1 MRTVALVPAAGK
13 GTRLGGALPKAFMA
27 LGGRP
32 LLSWAVAG
40 LRDSGVIDHIIV
52 VAPADRLAEAQ
63 EIAGPRA
70 SVVAGGAERADSVR
84 AGLAALEGAHHVLVH
99 DAARALTPPSV
110 IVRVAEA
117 LWSGED
123 AVIPVLPVT
132 DTVKTIDE
140 HGYVA
145 GTPARATLRAVQ
157 TPQGFR
163 VPVLRAAHAAALAA
177 DDLTDDAMACERHG
191 VPVRTVPGDPLAF
204 KITTPLDLRLA
215 ESLVA
220 ARADPRA

>member
-1 MRTVALVPAAGK
+1 MPAAGK

-32 LLSWAVAG
+32 LLSWAVDG

-63 EIAGPRA
+63 EIAGAGVR
-70 SVVAGGAERADSVR
+70 VVAGGAERADSVR
-84 AGLAALEGAHHVLVH
+84 AGLDALGDARHVLVH

-110 IVRVAEA
+110 IARVAEA

-132 DTVKTIDE
+132 DTVKTINE

-145 GTPARATLRAVQ
+145 STPPRAMLRAVQ
-157 TPQGFR
+157 TPQGFS
-163 VPVLRAAHAAALAA
+163 VAVLRAAHAAALAA
-177 DDLTDDAMACERHG
+177 ADLTDDAMACERNG

-215 ESLVA
+215 ESLVG
-220 ARADPRA
+220 ARALPGT